1 MDDVDVLV
9 ALGRRNKMDGYRIKQ
24 IGHDFVVFS
33 GDVSVLKCQT
43 EKDAQTIIAA
53 ASDLLENPDE
63 WWNVLRQRLAA
74 SEAGRQSSNAGGDL
88 AAFDTNA
95 VTVTPNEL
103 A

>member
-43 EKDAQTIIAA
+43 EKIAA
-53 ASDLLENPDE
+53 ALDLLENPDE

-74 SEAGRQSSNAGGDL
+74 SEAARQSSSTGGDL
-88 AAFDTNA
+88 AAFDTKA
-95 VTVTPNEL
+95 VTVTPNGL